1 MPKRIMPDYPIY
13 VAPRM
18 LGRYTERGTVVVMDE
33 RNDVEINPCCLDG
46 KILIYQRQVEGWFL
60 EPADRLLKQM
70 DTQASFVVLSICLSY
85 LEAVQQHKEGE
96 PSRNN
101 SKAFF
106 LRAFQDVFSSSEMED
121 EFAGLLYKEGRCGL
135 FHDGMTG
142 GQIAY
147 DMKLDK
153 AFKVINNGDLDIIFF
168 HPKYCLEGVKAH
180 FADYISKLKN
190 EEEVTLRNKFDVMFT
205 VTSLTFD

>member
-1 MPKRIMPDYPIY
+1 MPKKIMPNYPIY
-13 VAPRM
+13 VAPQM
-18 LGRYTERGTVVVMDE
+18 LGEYVNGSPIVLDE
-33 RNDVEINPCCLDG
+33 RNGNTFNPDQLDG
-46 KILIYQRQVEGWFL
+46 KIIIYQRQVEGWFF
-60 EPADRLLKQM
+60 EPADCLLKQVG
-70 DTQASFVVLSICLSY
+70 TQASFIVLSICLSY
-85 LEAVQQHKEGE
+85 LEAAQQYKEGKS
-96 PSRNN
+96 SRNN
-101 SKAFF
+101 SKDFF

-121 EFAGLLYKEGRCGL
+121 KFAILLYKEGRCGL
-135 FHDGMTG
+135 FHDGMTR

>member
-1 MPKRIMPDYPIY
+1 MSKRIMPDYPIY
-13 VAPRM
+13 VAPQM
-18 LGRYTERGTVVVMDE
+18 LGEYVEGSPIVLDE
-33 RNDVEINPCCLDG
+33 RNGNTINPYQLNG
-46 KILIYQRQVEGWFL
+46 KIIIYQRQVEGWFL

-121 EFAGLLYKEGRCGL
+121 EFANLLYIEGRCGL
-135 FHDGMTG
+135 FHDGMTRG
-142 GQIAY
+142 KMAY

-153 AFKVINNGDLDIIFF
+153 AFKIINNGSQDTIYF

-180 FADYISKLKN
+180 FADYLGKLKN
-190 EEEVTLRNKFDVMFT
+190 EEEVTLRNNFGSMFT
-205 VTSLTFD
+205 VT

>member
-1 MPKRIMPDYPIY
+1 MPKRIMPDHPIY

-18 LGRYTERGTVVVMDE
+18 LGKYVKGSPIVLDE
-33 RNDVEINPCCLDG
+33 RNGNTIDPDQLHG
-46 KILIYQRQVEGWFL
+46 KIIIYQRQVEGWFL

-121 EFAGLLYKEGRCGL
+121 EFADLLYIEGRCGL
-135 FHDGMTG
+135 FHDGMTRG
-142 GQIAY
+142 KMVY
-147 DMKLDK
+147 DMELDK
-153 AFKVINNGDLDIIFF
+153 AFKVINNGSQDTIYF

-180 FADYISKLKN
+180 FADYLGKLKN
-190 EEEVTLRNKFDVMFT
+190 EEEVTLRNNFGSMFT
-205 VTSLTFD
+205 VT

>member
-1 MPKRIMPDYPIY
+1 MSKRIMPDHPIY

-18 LGRYTERGTVVVMDE
+18 LGKYVEGSPIVLDE
-33 RNDVEINPCCLDG
+33 RNGNTIDPYQLNG
-46 KILIYQRQVEGWFL
+46 KIIIYQRQVEGWFL

-96 PSRNN
+96 PSRNT

-106 LRAFQDVFSSSEMED
+106 SRAFQDVFSSSEMED
-121 EFAGLLYKEGRCGL
+121 EFADLLYIEGRCGL
-135 FHDGMTG
+135 FHDGMTRG
-142 GQIAY
+142 KMVY
-147 DMKLDK
+147 DMELDK
-153 AFKVINNGDLDIIFF
+153 AFKVINNGSQDTIYF

-180 FADYISKLKN
+180 FADYIGKLKN
-190 EEEVTLRNKFDVMFT
+190 EEEVTLRSNFGSMFT
-205 VTSLTFD
+205 VT

>member
-1 MPKRIMPDYPIY
+1 MPDHPIY

-18 LGRYTERGTVVVMDE
+18 LGKYVEGSPIVLDE
-33 RNDVEINPCCLDG
+33 RNGNTIDPYQLNG
-46 KILIYQRQVEGWFL
+46 KIIIYQRQVEGWFL

-101 SKAFF
+101 NKAFF

-121 EFAGLLYKEGRCGL
+121 EFADLLYIEGRCGL
-135 FHDGMTG
+135 FHDGMTRG
-142 GQIAY
+142 KMVY
-147 DMKLDK
+147 DMELDK
-153 AFKVINNGDLDIIFF
+153 AFKVINNGSQDTIYF

-180 FADYISKLKN
+180 FADYIGKLKN
-190 EEEVTLRNKFDVMFT
+190 EEEVTLRSNFGSMFT
-205 VTSLTFD
+205 VT

>member
-1 MPKRIMPDYPIY
+1 MPDYPIY
-13 VAPRM
+13 VAPQM
-18 LGRYTERGTVVVMDE
+18 LGEYVKGSRIVLDE
-33 RNDVEINPCCLDG
+33 RNGNTINPYQLNG
-46 KILIYQRQVEGWFL
+46 KIIIYQRQVEGWFL

-121 EFAGLLYKEGRCGL
+121 EFADLLYIEGRCGL
-135 FHDGMTG
+135 FHDGMTRG
-142 GQIAY
+142 KMVY
-147 DMKLDK
+147 DMELDK
-153 AFKVINNGDLDIIFF
+153 AFKVINNGSQDTIYF

-180 FADYISKLKN
+180 FADYLGKLKN
-190 EEEVTLRNKFDVMFT
+190 EEEVTLRNNFGSMFT
-205 VTSLTFD
+205 VT

>member
-121 EFAGLLYKEGRCGL
+121 EFADLLYREGGNGL
-135 FHDGMTG
+135 FHDGMTRG
-142 GQIAY
+142 KMVY
-147 DMKLDK
+147 DMNLDK
-153 AFKVINNGDLDIIFF
+153 AFKVINNGSQNIIYF
-168 HPKYCLEGVKAH
+168 HPTYCLKGVKAH
-180 FADYISKLKN
+180 FADYLGKLKN
-190 EEEVTLRNKFDVMFT
+190 EEEVTLRNHFGSMFT
-205 VTSLTFD
+205 VT